1 MAEFVPTEY
10 VTEYPDVGFVSVE
23 IEAKGDVA
31 KAAKISPAEVE
42 YAELIPDGTND
53 TPEEFSVLSVEPEII
68 PLVFDRDVPIFLLDD
83 TE

>member
-1 MAEFVPTEY
+1 
-10 VTEYPDVGFVSVE
+10 
-23 IEAKGDVA
+23 
-31 KAAKISPAEVE
+31 
-42 YAELIPDGTND
+42 LIPDGTND